1 MRYKPSVLLIMR
13 SIKSESSFSTFF
25 AELDIFDLFCFLDLP
40 LSLKKYNDKMH
51 SATQNS
57 I

>member
-25 AELDIFDLFCFLDLP
+25 AELDIFDDFCFLDLP

-51 SATQNS
+51 SAYT
-57 I
+57 